1 MVASN
6 SRHLLAPV
14 VRLTMMV
21 NQKKSSSSSK
31 RKIVNKKMKY
41 NSKMRIAR
49 CQRCKAYFTTAT
61 VRESLLIMVQ
71 RK

>member
-31 RKIVNKKMKY
+31 RKIVNK
-41 NSKMRIAR
+41 
-49 CQRCKAYFTTAT
+49 
-61 VRESLLIMVQ
+61 
-71 RK
+71 